1 MNSIK
6 ELLTTYPLVDII
18 LILFLAA
25 FSLKEVIQLSDFFK
39 GKNKEALEKENETE
53 ELEDRIIKE
62 IDALEEKVTD
72 IYKGTVVSFEQI
84 NQTLAHHQEILD
96 RLVASDKD
104 DIRADIVKQYH
115 FFMAHGYID
124 DFSMDAL
131 ERRYSHYKA
140 EGGNSYVS
148 RLMEEL
154 RQLPVSPVVT
164 KPRGVIDDN

>member
-72 IYKGTVVSFEQI
+72 ISLSE
-84 NQTLAHHQEILD
+84 
-96 RLVASDKD
+96 
-104 DIRADIVKQYH
+104 
-115 FFMAHGYID
+115 
-124 DFSMDAL
+124 
-131 ERRYSHYKA
+131 
-140 EGGNSYVS
+140 NSKS
-148 RLMEEL
+148 
-154 RQLPVSPVVT
+154 
-164 KPRGVIDDN
+164 